1 MVAVEGIIPQ
11 QLPVVKPALLVLPMS
26 EDIVDIDNIQVGQT
40 EMAVRD
46 LLVTTEQLVEDL
58 TQTVNR
64 PIII

>member
-1 MVAVEGIIPQ
+1 MEGIIPQ
-11 QLPVVKPALLVLPMS
+11 QLPVVKPALLALPMS